1 MSWVKVLLDLLKLS
15 DFLSL
20 NPLFPK
26 RKIICFLFQTIK
38 IYWVWR
44 KFFEKFITIL
54 NVWVVL
60 NSIIRVSFFQLVSI
74 GSFFTEELKILN
86 KNLMQ
91 YLYLFIL
98 IQSSHGSSKTLISP
112 HFWLCSSKVL
122 ISSNFFYFFLISP
135 HFFSKKVLCI
145 NIFMYSYLDI

>member
-20 NPLFPK
+20 NPVFPK
-26 RKIICFLFQTIK
+26 RKIICFLFQTMK
-38 IYWVWR
+38 NYWVWR

-54 NVWVVL
+54 NVWPVIL
-60 NSIIRVSFFQLVSI
+60 RVSFFQLVSI

-98 IQSSHGSSKTLISP
+98 IQGSHGSSKALIFLIIDSAPQKYSFLLFFFIFSWFLLISP
-112 HFWLCSSKVL
+112 QKR
-122 ISSNFFYFFLISP
+122 FYT
-135 HFFSKKVLCI
+135 
-145 NIFMYSYLDI
+145 

>member
-1 MSWVKVLLDLLKLS
+1 MLDLFKLS

-20 NPLFPK
+20 NPVFPK
-26 RKIICFLFQTIK
+26 RKIICFLFQTMK
-38 IYWVWR
+38 NYWVWR
-44 KFFEKFITIL
+44 KIFEKFITIL
-54 NVWVVL
+54 NVWAVL

-74 GSFFTEELKILN
+74 GSFFIEELKILN
-86 KNLMQ
+86 KNLIQ

-122 ISSNFFYFFLISP
+122 ISPNFLNFFLIS
-135 HFFSKKVLCI
+135 HFSSKK
-145 NIFMYSYLDI
+145 FYT

>member
-1 MSWVKVLLDLLKLS
+1 MLDFFKLS

-20 NPLFPK
+20 NPVFPK
-26 RKIICFLFQTIK
+26 RKIICFLFQTMK
-38 IYWVWR
+38 NYWVWR
-44 KFFEKFITIL
+44 KIFEKFITIL
-54 NVWVVL
+54 NVWAVL

-74 GSFFTEELKILN
+74 GSFFIEELKILN
-86 KNLMQ
+86 KNLIQ

-122 ISSNFFYFFLISP
+122 ISPNFFNFFLIS
-135 HFFSKKVLCI
+135 HFSSKK
-145 NIFMYSYLDI
+145 FYK